1 MKRRRHSR
9 EAGAAAIELALV
21 MVGALTMMAGTWALG
36 HALWQVSVLEAAAHD
51 AATLFASA
59 APSELADEDGFDALV
74 IRASDLVQEAAE
86 RSGSSYRSTDVEC
99 APDDDCVFSEI
110 RTVRVEVEAYLQ
122 TDLFP
127 IDGGGDGI
135 PVTIHVEVPYAGRV
149 QAE

>member
-1 MKRRRHSR
+1 MKRRYRPR

-21 MVGALTMMAGTWALG
+21 MLGALIMMAGTWALG

-51 AATLFASA
+51 AASLVASS
-59 APSELADEDGFDALV
+59 APAELADENALEAV
-74 IRASDLVQEAAE
+74 KDRASDLVQEAAE
-86 RSGSSYRSTDVEC
+86 RSGSTYRSTDVEC
-99 APDDDCVFSEI
+99 FPDDDCVFSDI

-127 IDGGGDGI
+127 IDGGGDGV

-149 QAE
+149 QSE